1 MLVQKLRLQHGWS
14 QEQLAEMSGVSV
26 RTIQRLERGDSAA
39 VETLKAVASVLEVDF
54 TRLQEPDMESA
65 AAAQTG
71 APQIAPAVRADE
83 ALALKHVR
91 RLKDFYLHLIQF
103 VVGAP
108 ALLLLNLVIAT
119 KYNWALWFI
128 AFWALG
134 LVGDGL
140 RLFSKARIFTGAW
153 ERRQVER
160 YLGRQL

>member
-1 MLVQKLRLQHGWS
+1 MLVQKLRLQRGWS

-26 RTIQRLERGDSAA
+26 RTIQRLERGQSAA

-54 TRLQEPDMESA
+54 TRLQEPDMEPATA

-71 APQIAPAVRADE
+71 PTVRADE

-91 RLKDFYLHLIQF
+91 RLKDFYLHLLQF
-103 VVGAP
+103 AVGAP
-108 ALLLLNLVIAT
+108 ALLLLNLVVAT
-119 KYNWALWFI
+119 QYHWALWFI
-128 AFWALG
+128 AFWVLG

>member
-1 MLVQKLRLQHGWS
+1 MTEPGTSMLVQKLRLQRGWS

-26 RTIQRLERGDSAA
+26 RTIQRLERGQSGA

-54 TRLQEPDMESA
+54 PRLQEPEMDSPTTA
-65 AAAQTG
+65 T
-71 APQIAPAVRADE
+71 VRADE

-103 VVGAP
+103 AVGAP
-108 ALLLLNLVIAT
+108 TLLLLNLVIAT
-119 KYNWALWFI
+119 KYHWALWVI
-128 AFWALG
+128 AFWVLG
-134 LVGDGL
+134 LIGDGL

>member
-1 MLVQKLRLQHGWS
+1 MLVQKLRLQRGWS

-26 RTIQRLERGDSAA
+26 RTIQRLERGQSAA

-54 TRLQEPDMESA
+54 SRLQEPEMDSPTTA
-65 AAAQTG
+65 K
-71 APQIAPAVRADE
+71 VRADE

-103 VVGAP
+103 AVGAP
-108 ALLLLNLVIAT
+108 TLLLLNLVIAT
-119 KYNWALWFI
+119 QYPWALWVI
-128 AFWALG
+128 AFWVLG
-134 LVGDGL
+134 LIGDGL
-140 RLFSKARIFTGAW
+140 HLFSKARIFTGAW

>member
-1 MLVQKLRLQHGWS
+1 MLVQKLRLQRGWS

-26 RTIQRLERGDSAA
+26 RTIQRLEGGQSAA

-54 TRLQEPDMESA
+54 SRLQEPEMDSPTA
-65 AAAQTG
+65 AAT
-71 APQIAPAVRADE
+71 VRADE

-103 VVGAP
+103 AVGAP
-108 ALLLLNLVIAT
+108 TLLLLNLVIAT
-119 KYNWALWFI
+119 KYHWALWVI
-128 AFWALG
+128 AFWVLG
-134 LVGDGL
+134 LIGDGL
-140 RLFSKARIFTGAW
+140 HLFSKARIFTGAW